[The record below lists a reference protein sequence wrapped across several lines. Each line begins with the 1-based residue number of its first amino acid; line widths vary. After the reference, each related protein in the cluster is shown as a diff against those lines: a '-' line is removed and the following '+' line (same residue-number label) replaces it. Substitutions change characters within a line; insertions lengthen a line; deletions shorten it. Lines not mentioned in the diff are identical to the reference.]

1 MPTGV
6 NIYTYHI
13 YSIAMPVFV
22 LTHLP

>member
-13 YSIAMPVFV
+13 YSIAMPVCV